1 MISQKGTWIIL
12 LMILLF
18 QIVSA
23 QDGSDIKFGK
33 ISAADFQISAHK
45 SDTGANAIVI
55 ADIGKTGFEGNGKG
69 FFSIVYTHFLRIK
82 ILNKNGFDAGDIR
95 LLLYNDRHGINEKIT
110 ILKGSTFNLE
120 NGVIQETKL
129 EAKSIFEEKNSQNYD
144 LTKFSMPALKEG
156 SIFDLTVTTKSSNF
170 SDPPSWSFQS
180 EYPCQWSE
188 YEVTIPSVFHYLVK
202 MSGEA
207 NFDIKT
213 TKQLEQHFSIRRAKG
228 AMESDEFLNVSC
240 TSFQNRWV
248 KKNVPALK
256 KQPYLSTINNYV
268 SKISFEL
275 DYFQQDEEH
284 EKDMEMG
291 TWITKSH
298 NFLASEDFGFE
309 LDQDNPW
316 MDNEM
321 KTVVSGTANQ
331 EEEIRAVYHFVRDN
345 FHCTD
350 YSEKFIETS
359 LKEVFKKRSG
369 NVAEL
374 NLLLVA
380 ILRHF
385 KITADPALL
394 STRDNGVT
402 SRDYPLTYE
411 YNYVICVAKAGGK
424 TYTLDASQPNVA
436 FGKLPSYC
444 YNWGARI
451 IHETH
456 PDLISLS
463 PDSVSEVRTTNAI
476 FINDEK
482 DVFSGSLTTIFGSD
496 QSLDIRDQVKKSSP
510 KDYFK
515 TIRADY
521 NDLNVSNESFD
532 SLDKPDHPLIFHCDL
547 EFKDL
552 KSSDILYFNPVLGSS
567 FTTNPFTAIERV
579 YPVEF
584 SYKMDYTFL
593 LSMEIPKGFRIDEI
607 PKSARVNFNETQ
619 GFFEYLIQQNA
630 ESIQMRVHLKF
641 NQATFPI
648 EQYSTLRDFFA
659 FVVKKESEQIVFKKI
674 K

>member
-1 MISQKGTWIIL
+1 MISRKHAGIIL
-12 LMILLF
+12 FLIISF
-18 QIVSA
+18 QMLAA

-33 ISAADFQISAHK
+33 ITATDFQVSAPK
-45 SDTGANAIVI
+45 FDTGSSVVVI

-82 ILNKNGFDAGDIR
+82 ILNKNGFGAGDFEF
-95 LLLYNDRHGINEKIT
+95 LLYNDRHGANEKIT
-110 ILKGSTFNLE
+110 NLKGSTFNLQ
-120 NGVIQETKL
+120 NGIVQETKL
-129 EAKSIFEEKNSQNYD
+129 ESKSIFEEKHSQYYD

-156 SIFDLTVTTKSSNF
+156 SIFDLTITTKSSNF
-170 SDPPSWSFQS
+170 SDPPSWTFQG
-180 EYPCQWSE
+180 EYPCLWSE
-188 YEVTIPSVFHYLVK
+188 YEVTIPSAFHYLVK
-202 MSGEA
+202 MSGDA

-213 TKQLEQHFSIRRAKG
+213 TKQLQQHFSIRKEGG
-228 AMESDEFLNVSC
+228 AIETDEFLSVSC

-268 SKISFEL
+268 SRISFEL
-275 DYFQQDEEH
+275 DYYQQDQEH
-284 EKDMEMG
+284 ERDMEMG
-291 TWITKSH
+291 TWNTKSH
-298 NFLASEDFGFE
+298 SFLTSEDFGFE
-309 LDQDNPW
+309 LDQDNLW
-316 MDNEM
+316 MDNAM
-321 KTVVSGTANQ
+321 KDVISTTTNQ

-350 YSEKFIETS
+350 YSEKYIETS
-359 LKEVFKKRSG
+359 LKDVFNKKSG

-380 ILRHF
+380 MLRHL
-385 KITADPALL
+385 KITADPAIL

-411 YNYVICVAKAGGK
+411 YNYVICIAKAAGK
-424 TYTLDASQPNVA
+424 TYTLDASQPNIG

-444 YNWGARI
+444 YNWGARV
-451 IHETH
+451 IHEIH
-456 PDLISLS
+456 PDFISLS

-482 DVFSGSLTTIFGSD
+482 GEFSGSLTTVFGSD
-496 QSLDIRDQVKKSSP
+496 QSLDIRDQVKKSSA

-515 TIRADY
+515 SIRADY
-521 NDLNVSNESFD
+521 NDFNLTNETFD
-532 SLDKPDHPLIFHCDL
+532 SLDKPDRPLVFHCDL
-547 EFKDL
+547 ELKDL
-552 KSSDILYFNPVLGSS
+552 KSTDILYINPVMGSS
-567 FTTNPFTAIERV
+567 FNTNPFTATERL

-593 LSMEIPKGFRIDEI
+593 LSMEIPKGFKVDEL
-607 PKSARVNFNETQ
+607 PKSARVNYNETQ
-619 GFFEYLIQQNA
+619 GFFEYLIQQNG

-641 NQATFPI
+641 NQATFPA
-648 EQYSTLRDFFA
+648 EQYPTLRDFFA